1 MASGASLSALLS
13 RPRLRYNGGMPNVG
27 FIDFHCHLDDP
38 CFDTQRWELI
48 DRCFA
53 SDFSLLV
60 TVADAYDERSLA
72 VTGEMLDYH
81 GAIAAVAGA
90 HPHGADT
97 YTPEVERRLLRFLD
111 GRRVLALGEVGLDF
125 HYDFSHRDTQ
135 ERVFRRQAAIAAERR
150 LPLVIHSRQAE
161 ARVLRLLEEER
172 FGPPFV
178 FHCYTG
184 DAVTAAEIVARGG
197 SLSFSGIV
205 TFRKAD
211 ALRQVVAATP
221 LENLLSETD
230 SPYLAPEP
238 ERGKVNTP
246 LAVRLVMEKMAEI
259 KKIHTGE
266 LQERV
271 ALNVQRLRR

>member
-1 MASGASLSALLS
+1 MPSAG
-13 RPRLRYNGGMPNVG
+13 P
-27 FIDFHCHLDDP
+27 IDFHCHLDDP
-38 CFDTQRWELI
+38 CFDAQRWDLI

-53 SDFSLLV
+53 SGFSLLV
-60 TVADAYDERSLA
+60 TVADAYEERSLA

-90 HPHGADT
+90 HPHGADG

-111 GRRVLALGEVGLDF
+111 ARRVLALGEVGLDF
-125 HYDFSHRDTQ
+125 HYDFSRRDNQ

-161 ARVLRLLEEER
+161 ARALRLLEEER
-172 FGPPFV
+172 FEPPFV

-184 DAVTAAEIVARGG
+184 DAEAAAEIVARGG

-205 TFRKAD
+205 TFRKAE
-211 ALRQVVAATP
+211 ALRQIVAATP
-221 LENLLSETD
+221 LGNLLSETD

-246 LAVRLVMEKMAEI
+246 LAVRLVAEKLAGIKEIGAE
-259 KKIHTGE
+259 E
-266 LQERV
+266 LQEQV
-271 ALNVQRLRR
+271 ARNVQRLRR